1 MGQILIGTCSWT
13 DPTLLDTDFYPTEAN
28 TTKKRLQHYAKHFP
42 LVEVDSTYY
51 AIPSEQ
57 IAKSWAELTAGR
69 FTFNIKAFSLFT
81 QHPTKLKS
89 LPKDLRPL
97 LPPEVSNIYYHDL
110 TREAKGLLW
119 QRFRDAL
126 LPLDSAGKL
135 GAVLFQLPPWLT
147 PGNTINEHLLECQDN
162 LPQYRLAVEFRNG
175 IWLNER
181 NRQATFE
188 FLKRNDLI
196 YVCVDEPQGFSS
208 SAPPILEVTSNISVI
223 RFHGRNNENW
233 NRKGITVAERF
244 KYLYNDGELMEWLP
258 KLSRITTEV
267 NQLHILFNNCY
278 ADFGVRN
285 AQDMDRLIRSQ
296 PRLFPD
302 YV

>member
-13 DPTLLDTDFYPTEAN
+13 DPTLLATDFYPSEAN
-28 TTKKRLQHYAKHFP
+28 TAEKRLQYYAKHFP
-42 LVEVDSTYY
+42 LVEIDSTYY

-57 IAKSWAELTAGR
+57 MATFWAKRTPPH
-69 FTFNIKAFSLFT
+69 FTFNIKAYSLLT

-89 LPKDLRPL
+89 LPKDLRPF
-97 LPPEVSNIYYHDL
+97 LPPETNNLYYRDL
-110 TREAKGLLW
+110 SIETRSLLW

-135 GAVLFQLPPWLT
+135 GVVLFQLPPWLT
-147 PGNTINEHLLECQDN
+147 PGNAINEHLLGCQSN

-175 IWLNER
+175 IWLNEK
-181 NRQATFE
+181 NRQATLE
-188 FLKRNDLI
+188 FLRHNDLI
-196 YVCVDEPQGFSS
+196 CVCVDGPQGFSS
-208 SAPPILEVTSNISVI
+208 SVQPIVEVTSDISVI
-223 RFHGRNNENW
+223 RFHSRNKENW
-233 NRKGITVAERF
+233 NKKNITVAERF
-244 KYLYNDGELMEWLP
+244 KYLYSDDELMEWLP
-258 KLSRITTEV
+258 KLSRIAAEV
-267 NQLHILFNNCY
+267 KQLHMLFNNCY

-302 YV
+302 YL